1 MKKFTFTILL
11 MDLFPFSVFGEEKDV
26 TKIEDV
32 VVTGT
37 REAEPTKEV
46 PQTVG
51 TVKGEVIDDI
61 KPSHPAQ
68 VMNRVAGVWIRQ
80 TTGEGHVTAI
90 RQPLTTQPLYLFLED
105 GIPIRSTGFFN
116 HNALYEINMPGAE
129 RIEVIKGPGTALH
142 GSDAIGGAINI
153 MTKAPSLTPEIEII
167 TEAGEYGWYCLLFWG
182 RTTLDSHGFRL
193 YFN

>member
-1 MKKFTFTILL
+1 MKKITILFL
-11 MDLFPFSVFGEEKDV
+11 FLILFPFPTFGEEDDV

-46 PQTVG
+46 PQTVS
-51 TVKGEVIDDI
+51 TVKGEVIQDI

-90 RQPLTTQPLYLFLED
+90 RQPLTT
-105 GIPIRSTGFFN
+105 
-116 HNALYEINMPGAE
+116 
-129 RIEVIKGPGTALH
+129 
-142 GSDAIGGAINI
+142 
-153 MTKAPSLTPEIEII
+153 
-167 TEAGEYGWYCLLFWG
+167 
-182 RTTLDSHGFRL
+182 
-193 YFN
+193 